1 MPIYTLKPGHARTFL
16 TGVARRPGEAVE
28 IASPGTLG
36 PSDLE
41 TLKTHFDRVGGDAE
55 GKPAGPALLRNGLTE
70 EQARA
75 KLSKA
80 GVTFADGVRGD
91 GLADLFDKVFD
102 PHTGADAASG
112 RNAQQPGGKTPE
124 GEAAPVPG
132 GEPPVQEAA
141 PAAAERKRAK

>member
-41 TLKTHFDRVGGDAE
+41 TLKTHFDRAGNAE
-55 GKPAGPALLRNGLTE
+55 AKPSAHALLRNGLTE

-80 GVTFADGVRGD
+80 GVTFADGVGGD
-91 GLADLFDKVFD
+91 GLADLFDRVFE

-112 RNAQQPGGKTPE
+112 RN
-124 GEAAPVPG
+124 GEQVKAGPASG
-132 GEPPVQEAA
+132 GEPPAREAV
-141 PAAAERKRAK
+141 PPAAERKRAK